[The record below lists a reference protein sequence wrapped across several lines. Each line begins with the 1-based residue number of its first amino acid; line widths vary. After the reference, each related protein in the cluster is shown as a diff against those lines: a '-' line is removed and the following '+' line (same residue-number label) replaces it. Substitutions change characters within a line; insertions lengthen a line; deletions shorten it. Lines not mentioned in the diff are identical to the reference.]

1 MQTIELKKGLE
12 IGLDELAQRLS
23 QLDSV
28 ELNVFFSQLNEKIM
42 GQPQFNKLSQETILL
57 KKIKN
62 AIPPSVLKHYQTLS
76 KKARVQDISE
86 KDRQELLLLSDFIEE
101 KSAEKVNLL
110 ASLAQIRQIPL
121 SDLLQEF
128 AIKSIS

>member
-12 IGLDELAQRLS
+12 VGLDELAQRLS

-28 ELNVFFSQLNEKIM
+28 ELSIFFSKLYDKIM
-42 GQPQFNKLSQETILL
+42 GQPQFNNLSQETILL

-62 AIPPSVLKHYQTLS
+62 AVPPSVLKHYQTLR
-76 KKARVQDISE
+76 KKAREQDISE
-86 KDRQELLLLSDFIEE
+86 KERQELLLLSDFIEE
-101 KSAEKVNLL
+101 KSAKKVNLL
-110 ASLAQIRQIPL
+110 ASLAQMRQIPL